1 MGIIPF
7 YLFPLLSF
15 NLMGKYQTL
24 NTKAITGLTF
34 SHHQGITE
42 VQSSML
48 ARSILNVKKMTYWVN
63 FLPDQ
68 TLKLHRRRNI
78 ERRGERVTT
87 ELIGQLT
94 KCTVT

>member
-48 ARSILNVKKMTYWVN
+48 AGSILNVIKG
-63 FLPDQ
+63 
-68 TLKLHRRRNI
+68 RI
-78 ERRGERVTT
+78 G
-87 ELIGQLT
+87 LIFYLI
-94 KCTVT
+94 KH